1 MSKSEDELCLRQG
14 YQCKCDQCKVW
25 INRWDKELNA
35 FVLIDTMMREEKN
48 LFQIYEQLRAEYPD
62 ILRLHHLSIEKQ
74 YMEYKYKQD

>member
-1 MSKSEDELCLRQG
+1 M
-14 YQCKCDQCKVW
+14 W

-48 LFQIYEQLRAEYPD
+48 LFQTCERLRAEHPD
-62 ILRLHHLSIEKQ
+62 MLRLHHLSIEKQ